1 MTVNTLAY
9 SILGLLDVKTPER
22 KETII
27 RLRNPWG
34 SFEWKGQW
42 SDKSDKWNHVDEDL
56 RVKDKD
62 DGLFYM

>member
-1 MTVNTLAY
+1 MNTLAY

-42 SDKSDKWNHVDEDL
+42 SDNSDISYSSDVGKTLN
-56 RVKDKD
+56 
-62 DGLFYM
+62 